1 MALPTITAI
10 GNLTFDPDFQVT
22 ANGFSRCRLRMACNE
37 RKKQDGEWVDGE
49 PTFLDVTLWRGLA
62 EAAGDNFKKGQ
73 AIMVTGKLKVRN
85 YEDKNGLKATS
96 VEIEATDIALVV
108 KPSKS
113 APVSTDDP
121 WIQGDEHG
129 CFCFDL
135 RNDRNHAWSNV
146 CGLPSCIGSTT
157 DGKQSLAI

>member
-22 ANGFSRCRLRMACNE
+22 ASGISRCRLRIACNE
-37 RKKQDGEWVDGE
+37 RKKQDNEWVDGD

-85 YEDKNGLKATS
+85 YDDKNGNKATS
-96 VEIEATDIALVV
+96 VEIEATDIALVI
-108 KPSKS
+108 KPAKVS
-113 APVSTDDP
+113 AAAPASTDDP
-121 WIQGDEHG
+121 W
-129 CFCFDL
+129 L
-135 RNDRNHAWSNV
+135 
-146 CGLPSCIGSTT
+146 
-157 DGKQSLAI
+157 